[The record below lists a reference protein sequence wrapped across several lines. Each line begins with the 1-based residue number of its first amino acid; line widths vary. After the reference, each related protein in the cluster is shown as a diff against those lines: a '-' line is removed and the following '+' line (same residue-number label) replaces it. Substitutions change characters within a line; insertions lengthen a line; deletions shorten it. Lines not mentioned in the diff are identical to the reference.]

1 MNKNMKKIFMLT
13 VIAIIAF
20 IGLPKNAFA
29 STVTLSC
36 SNGGVVKV
44 GDSITCT
51 VYAEDTA
58 KGISAAQFAYS
69 MTTSNA
75 GVQSASFP
83 STWQGTVKDADKT
96 IYVYG
101 KTVYNKTAIGTI
113 TVKGLSV
120 GKSTLTLQAIKTYDK
135 DGKKE
140 TKSDVLAVI
149 TVEAKTTSSKA
160 TTSSGTTKATT
171 KPISGVI
178 TSAKTTPTTTK
189 AGQKPGTTPKNTTS
203 RNVTYTTRTE
213 IFYPTITTTTPG
225 GIIFGTVPTTGQY
238 TTRTDGSGNIIYET
252 SDASGSYTRPSNATT
267 LPFTEPG
274 GSTHAGDRTQIGYVS
289 TTGKGVTSKE
299 YITTKESLIDILFP
313 GHTQPTRKIGFSE
326 YENYERDFMN
336 GPTWE
341 TTTKFA
347 NLKIKKVT
355 VDDYKVRYI
364 DGVFYATTTYE
375 DDSVMIDAEPVG
387 NAVIYGIGERNL
399 TVGKNLVEL
408 KIVDR
413 DTAEVAIYP
422 LVITRPDTN
431 EIYNTYL
438 HKLEVVG
445 YDIDFKRDVL
455 EYTLFVPYNLGKV
468 YVWGQAESGDSI
480 VLGEGV
486 YILNKEVEDNTIY
499 VLVSY
504 GDLQSTQYAIH
515 IKRTYKSLI
524 PWFIVGFLAI
534 ALVTT
539 SIVMQR
545 SKKKLKENMIA
556 EKDKELVEA
565 KKRAIITKQVDPQLK
580 VNGEDT
586 NDIGRRTVA
595 PTQVPNHVVS
605 TQKVVQVPGK
615 ASFTK
620 EEEQG
625 ILDRKVQKKIITP
638 KPMMQ
643 ESAPDAQTSLSSSET
658 TMIKNTPMDANG
670 PYSSEDIVI
679 TNLNK

>member
-1 MNKNMKKIFMLT
+1 MNKNYKKIFMLT
-13 VIAIIAF
+13 VIALIAF
-20 IGLPKNAFA
+20 VGLPKNAFA

-36 SNGGVVKV
+36 DNGGVVKV

-51 VYAEDTA
+51 VYAEDAT
-58 KGISAAQFAYS
+58 KGISAAQFGYS

-75 GVQSASFP
+75 GIQSASFP
-83 STWQGTVKDADKT
+83 STWQGTVKDTDKT

-101 KTVYNKTAIGTI
+101 NAVYKRTVIGTI
-113 TVKGLSV
+113 KVKGSKV
-120 GKSTLTLQAIKTYDK
+120 GKSTLTLRSIKTYDK
-135 DGKKE
+135 DGRKE

-149 TVEAKTTSSKA
+149 TVQAKTTAPKI
-160 TTSSGTTKATT
+160 TSSSSATKATT
-171 KPISGVI
+171 KPTGGVI
-178 TSAKTTPTTTK
+178 TSKKTTKTTTK
-189 AGQKPGTTPKNTTS
+189 AGQKPGTTPKYTTS

-213 IFYPTITTTTPG
+213 IFYPTITTSPG
-225 GIIFGTVPTTGQY
+225 GIIFGTVTTERQY
-238 TTRTDGSGNIIYET
+238 TTRIDGSGNIVYET
-252 SDASGSYTRPSNATT
+252 SDASGSFTKPSNATT
-267 LPFTEPG
+267 LPFTGPG
-274 GSTHAGDRTQIGYVS
+274 GSTQTGDKTQIGYVS
-289 TTGKGVTSKE
+289 TTGQGVTSKG
-299 YITTKESLIDILFP
+299 YKTTKESLIDILFP
-313 GHTQPTRKIGFSE
+313 GKTQPTRKIGFSE

-375 DDSVMIDAEPVG
+375 DDTVIIGAEPVG
-387 NAVIYGIGERNL
+387 NAVIYGTGERKL

-408 KIVDR
+408 KVVDR

-455 EYTLFVPYNLGKV
+455 EYTLFVPYNLSKV

-515 IKRTYKSLI
+515 IKRTYRTLI
-524 PWFIVGFLAI
+524 PWFIVGFLVI
-534 ALVTT
+534 ALATT

-545 SKKKLKENMIA
+545 SKKKLKEDMIA

-586 NDIGRRTVA
+586 NDIGRKTVA
-595 PTQVPNHVVS
+595 PTLVPKHVVT

-615 ASFTK
+615 VSFTK
-620 EEEQG
+620 EEEKD

-638 KPMMQ
+638 TPMMQ
-643 ESAPDAQTSLSSSET
+643 DNAPAAQTSLSSNET
-658 TMIKNTPMDANG
+658 TMIKNAPIDANG
-670 PYSSEDIVI
+670 PYNSEDIVI